1 MAWKELTKEDVI
13 ENIKAEINNNTDMNK
28 GIIDC
33 AIDLE
38 AGVVRLRARVNDQMY
53 QGTGDTKSDAI
64 DDVVAQVMG
73 GMRR

>member
-13 ENIKAEINNNTDMNK
+13 ANIKAEINNNTDMNK

-38 AGVVRLRARVNDQMY
+38 AGVVRLHARVNDQMY